1 MGERDVEFA
10 FIKFIEKSINY
21 ETVKAIKKY
30 NDIKKKELLTL
41 DLADCNGIIENDGK
55 IIDSTIYD
63 NVLIEDEIIDRLMIS
78 KFKELLE
85 AEEFNVVMLN
95 IMQDIPQKEIAK
107 MLNKSQSSISKIKKK
122 ALKKIKKFMEGS

>member
-1 MGERDVEFA
+1 MGESDVEFA

-21 ETVKAIKKY
+21 EAVKAIKKY

-41 DLADCNGIIENDGK
+41 ELPDYNGNIENDGK
-55 IIDSTIYD
+55 IIDSTVYD
-63 NVLIEDEIIDRLMIS
+63 NVLIENEIIDRLMIS
-78 KFKELLE
+78 KCKELLE

-95 IMQDIPQKEIAK
+95 IMQDIPQKEVAK

-122 ALKKIKKFMEGS
+122 ALKKIRKFMEGS

>member
-21 ETVKAIKKY
+21 EAVKAIKKY
-30 NDIKKKELLTL
+30 NDIKKKELLIL
-41 DLADCNGIIENDGK
+41 DLAEHNGNIENDGE

>member
-1 MGERDVEFA
+1 MGESDVEFA

-21 ETVKAIKKY
+21 EAVKAIKKY
-30 NDIKKKELLTL
+30 NNIKKKELLTL
-41 DLADCNGIIENDGK
+41 DLADCKGNIENDGK

-95 IMQDIPQKEIAK
+95 IMQDIPQREVAK

-122 ALKKIKKFMEGS
+122 DLMKIRKFMEGS

>member
-1 MGERDVEFA
+1 MGESDVEFA

-30 NDIKKKELLTL
+30 NNIKKKELLTL
-41 DLADCNGIIENDGK
+41 DLADYNGNIENDGK

-78 KFKELLE
+78 KCKELLE
-85 AEEFNVVMLN
+85 IEEFNVVTLN
-95 IMQDIPQKEIAK
+95 IIQDIPQKEVAK

>member
-1 MGERDVEFA
+1 M
-10 FIKFIEKSINY
+10 
-21 ETVKAIKKY
+21 
-30 NDIKKKELLTL
+30 
-41 DLADCNGIIENDGK
+41 ENDGK

-78 KFKELLE
+78 KCKELLE
-85 AEEFNVVMLN
+85 IEEFNVVTLN
-95 IMQDIPQKEIAK
+95 IIQDIPQKEVAK

>member
-1 MGERDVEFA
+1 MGESDVEFA

-30 NDIKKKELLTL
+30 NSIKKKELLTL
-41 DLADCNGIIENDGK
+41 DLADYNGNIENDGK
-55 IIDSTIYD
+55 IIDSTICD

-78 KFKELLE
+78 KCKELLE
-85 AEEFNVVMLN
+85 VEEFNVVTLN
-95 IMQDIPQKEIAK
+95 IIQDIPQKEVAK

-122 ALKKIKKFMEGS
+122 ALKKIKKFLEDS

>member
-21 ETVKAIKKY
+21 EAVKAIKKY

-41 DLADCNGIIENDGK
+41 DLAEHNGNIENDEK
-55 IIDSTIYD
+55 IIGSTVYD
-63 NVLIEDEIIDRLMIS
+63 NVLIEDEIIYRLMIA
-78 KFKELLE
+78 KCKQLLDV
-85 AEEFNVVMLN
+85 EEFNVVMLN
-95 IMQDIPQKEIAK
+95 IIQDIPQKEVAK

-122 ALKKIKKFMEGS
+122 ALKKIKKFMEDS

>member
-1 MGERDVEFA
+1 MV
-10 FIKFIEKSINY
+10 
-21 ETVKAIKKY
+21 
-30 NDIKKKELLTL
+30 
-41 DLADCNGIIENDGK
+41 DCNGNIENDGK

-95 IMQDIPQKEIAK
+95 IMQDIPQKEVAK
-107 MLNKSQSSISKIKKK
+107 ILNKSQSSISKIKKK
-122 ALKKIKKFMEGS
+122 ALRKIRKFMEGS

>member
-30 NDIKKKELLTL
+30 NNIKKKELLTL
-41 DLADCNGIIENDGK
+41 DLADYNGNIENDGK

-78 KFKELLE
+78 KCKELLE
-85 AEEFNVVMLN
+85 VEEFNVVTLN
-95 IMQDIPQKEIAK
+95 IIQDIPQKEVAK

-122 ALKKIKKFMEGS
+122 ALKKIKKFLEDY

>member
-1 MGERDVEFA
+1 M
-10 FIKFIEKSINY
+10 I
-21 ETVKAIKKY
+21 
-30 NDIKKKELLTL
+30 L
-41 DLADCNGIIENDGK
+41 DLVDCNGNIENDGK

-95 IMQDIPQKEIAK
+95 IMQDIPQKEVAK
-107 MLNKSQSSISKIKKK
+107 ILNKSQSSISKIKKK
-122 ALKKIKKFMEGS
+122 ALRKIRKFMEGS